1 MLDFGKEQYEFD
13 LGIEYAN
20 YLSYSLG
27 ENYLKELGDEFLSKA
42 QMEEYINKTINDSHD
57 PLMNKDKVELVKKA
71 FKDKIFEDCLEIDEE
86 GKKVFYIYDVGNLSF
101 DSSDISKVIEKPNY
115 EKLNEKL
122 KESKELEKEIEK

>member
-1 MLDFGKEQYEFD
+1 M
-13 LGIEYAN
+13 
-20 YLSYSLG
+20 
-27 ENYLKELGDEFLSKA
+27 SKA
-42 QMEEYINKTINDSHD
+42 QIEEYINKTINDSHD

-115 EKLNEKL
+115 EKLNIKL
-122 KESKELEKEIEK
+122 KEKDDFEKE